1 VSGKEQGKEEHG
13 QMARTNSDEGRV
25 TRARELWLKSVE
37 LRKDAR
43 ELALDTGITLKEV
56 KDEGYFREMGFNS
69 FEAYV
74 RALFDISKD
83 TADRYIAIVE
93 NVMKAL
99 PEGVAARAVSGDNP
113 LPVALLAQLRFDHFL
128 TPAEVKKLESL
139 GDEEFKEEILRLG
152 YDRDR
157 MGGRAAS
164 DLLRDKISKT
174 TYRDQRRKIQVLREK
189 LECAAGEKQELAEQ
203 VKALNARIEQ
213 IIAAMENPES
223 AKVIKQMDALTVR
236 LAELEKARAADE
248 AEIATGKEVG
258 TRALILSGEI
268 QALLGKFED
277 SVRIDK
283 KAQWVEVRAVLHSA
297 QDAIEQTI
305 GRMAE
310 VIIARVDSGEITRFS
325 VEDPEGE
332 SGAAAEGLSEP
343 RRR

>member
-1 VSGKEQGKEEHG
+1 MSGKDGHTDGHG
-13 QMARTNSDEGRV
+13 LARTNSDEGRV
-25 TRARELWLKSVE
+25 TRARELWLKSMD
-37 LRKDAR
+37 LRRQAR
-43 ELALDTGITLKEV
+43 EFGLDVGETCKEV
-56 KDEGYFREMGFNS
+56 KEEGYFKEMVFPS

-74 RALFDISKD
+74 RAAFDISVD
-83 TADRYIAIVE
+83 TADRYIAIVQ
-93 NVMKAL
+93 NVVGAL
-99 PEGVAARAVSGDNP
+99 PPSVSARAVSGDNP
-113 LPVALLAQLRFDHFL
+113 LPVKILAQLHFDHIL
-128 TPAEVKKLESL
+128 TPEEIRKLEGL
-139 GDEEFKEEILRLG
+139 EDEEFKEEILRLG
-152 YDRDR
+152 YDRDK
-157 MGGRAAS
+157 MGGRGAS
-164 DLLRDKISKT
+164 DVLRAQISKN

-189 LECAAGEKQELAEQ
+189 LDCTAGEKQELAEQ

-258 TRALILSGEI
+258 TRALVLSGEI
-268 QALLGKFED
+268 QALLGRFED

-283 KAQWVEVRAVLHSA
+283 KAQWVEVRAILHSA
-297 QDAIEQTI
+297 QEAIEQTL